1 MAKRKGLGAE
11 DHLQHSVINYLLYQY
26 NVIAIP
32 NNTESNKTWGEQRQ
46 FKYNGGRKGV
56 LDLFV
61 PIIEGGYGG
70 LFLELKAENKNP
82 YKLNGEL
89 RKDKNGT
96 LQAQEDSI
104 KRLLSYGYY
113 ATFAVGFDQTK
124 EIIDK
129 YVKGEIMPE
138 NY

>member
-32 NNTESNKTWGEQRQ
+32 NNTESNKTWGEH
-46 FKYNGGRKGV
+46 
-56 LDLFV
+56 
-61 PIIEGGYGG
+61 
-70 LFLELKAENKNP
+70 P